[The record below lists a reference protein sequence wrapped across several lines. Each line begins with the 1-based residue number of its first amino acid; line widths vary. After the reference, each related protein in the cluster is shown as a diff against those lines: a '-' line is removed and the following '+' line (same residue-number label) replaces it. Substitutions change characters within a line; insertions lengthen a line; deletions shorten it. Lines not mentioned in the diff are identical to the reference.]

1 MTRHTRKWKEAQL
14 EGLKKLINS
23 HKVIAIAMA
32 ENMPARMLHEL
43 RAKLADKA
51 QIRFSKVRV
60 IKKALS
66 ESKFSGF
73 PLDDHLKGQI
83 AIIAS
88 NIDPFELYS
97 LVKKNKIRT
106 YLKVGEIADN
116 DIVVPSGDTNLP
128 PGPDL
133 SMLKAANLPV
143 AMQGSSI
150 KILKDTVVLKRGQ
163 EATQEVV
170 NALMKLDIKPHEIM
184 LRISIA
190 CDGKTIYTAEALDID
205 LEKFLQDLQ
214 TCYSNAFALAYS
226 ICYVTPQNIGLLIQK
241 AYREALS
248 VAREGKIIT
257 KETLPEMLAK
267 AHIGAQKV
275 KALAKLD

>member
-1 MTRHTRKWKEAQL
+1 MRKHTRKWKEAQL
-14 EGLKKLINS
+14 KGLKELIDS
-23 HKVIAIAMA
+23 HKVIAIARA

-60 IKKALS
+60 IKKALA
-66 ESKFSGF
+66 ESKFRSF
-73 PLDDHLKGQI
+73 PWDEHLRGQI

-88 NIDPFELYS
+88 DADPFELYS
-97 LVKKNKIRT
+97 LFKKSKIRT
-106 YLKVGEIADN
+106 YLKVGEIADH
-116 DIVVPSGDTNLP
+116 DIVVQAGDTNLP

-150 KILKDTVVLKRGQ
+150 KILKDTVVLKKGQ
-163 EATQEVV
+163 EATQEIV

-184 LRISIA
+184 LKISIA
-190 CDGKTIYTAEALDID
+190 CDGKTLYNAEALDID
-205 LEKFLQDLQ
+205 TEKFLNDLKL
-214 TCYSNAFALAYS
+214 CHSNAFALAYS
-226 ICYVTPQNIGLLIQK
+226 ICYVTPQNIGLLIQR
-241 AYREALS
+241 AHREALN

-267 AHIGAQKV
+267 AHISAQSV
-275 KALAKLD
+275 SALVKLD